1 MSAGIHPGM
10 SAIYLKFFHIV
21 VTSVH
26 INGHHP
32 SLDVLRCDRWH
43 LLMSSSSGRVV
54 TAGMSDGKALACAKR
69 LFLGRLSL

>member
-10 SAIYLKFFHIV
+10 SAIYLKFFHII

-32 SLDVLRCDRWH
+32 SLDVLRRDRWH
-43 LLMSSSSGRVV
+43 LLMSSSSGRVGLKNAPNLM
-54 TAGMSDGKALACAKR
+54 TERRWTQNTG
-69 LFLGRLSL
+69 